1 MKILVVGDSC
11 TDKFIYGKVDR
22 VSPEAPIPVFNPQYE
37 TENYGMAAN
46 VASNL
51 ASFGLDC
58 DLITNKTKIIK
69 TRYVD
74 MKSKQMLL
82 RVDEN
87 DLVLD
92 KDAYLNQP
100 ITGYDAII
108 ISDYNKGFLNKESI
122 KKLLD
127 NKVPT
132 FLQSNKLL
140 DTWCLSADFIKIN
153 EKEYQIS
160 KNFID
165 INKKEFFENLI
176 VTLGE
181 NGYLYKNKHVELDKK
196 VDVRDVSGAGDTFLS
211 AFVFSYLDSLD
222 PIIALKYAQKQ
233 SSIIVQKTGINV
245 AGNENLKFN
254 II

>member
-1 MKILVVGDSC
+1 MKILVIGDSC

-22 VSPEAPIPVFNPQYE
+22 VSPEAPIPVFNPLYE
-37 TENYGMAAN
+37 TENFGMAAN
-46 VASNL
+46 VSNNL
-51 ASFGLDC
+51 SSFGLDC
-58 DLITNKTKIIK
+58 DLITNKTEIIK
-69 TRYVD
+69 TRFVD
-74 MKSKQMLL
+74 TKNKQMLL

-87 DLVLD
+87 DFIPD
-92 KDAYLNQP
+92 KDAYFDQP

-108 ISDYNKGFLNKESI
+108 ISDYNKGFLKEDSI
-122 KKLLD
+122 KKILD

-153 EKEYQIS
+153 EKEYQNS

-165 INKKEFFENLI
+165 INKKALQENLI

-181 NGYLYKNKHVELDKK
+181 HGYLYKNKHVKLEKK
-196 VDVRDVSGAGDTFLS
+196 VDVRDVSGAGDTFLA
-211 AFVFSYLDSLD
+211 AFVFKYLDSLN
-222 PIIALKYAQKQ
+222 PIMGLEYAQKQ
-233 SSIIVQKTGINV
+233 SSLIVQKTGINV
-245 AGNENLKFN
+245 AGNENKKFN